1 MLRYPGDSL
10 DAAESLLW
18 RPWFHH
24 HDSVLAGLCLINPSV
39 KLMQGDLLV
48 SGSTD
53 RTLRVRGLLC
63 SHGLRAGLVPLMHI
77 CMHACMQKLAALTR
91 ADTHTHTLWNVQGYL
106 LHNKET
112 CMLTCGCLHYGTQLW
127 NMSEGRCL
135 HTLRGHQ
142 STVRCVKIRGT
153 KIMSGSRDQT
163 VSHYP

>member
-1 MLRYPGDSL
+1 VLRYPGDSL

-39 KLMQGDLLV
+39 ELMQGDLLV

-63 SHGLRAGLVPLMHI
+63 SHGLRAGLVPLMHA
-77 CMHACMQKLAALTR
+77 CKNWLHLHAQ
-91 ADTHTHTLWNVQGYL
+91 THTHAHIVECTRRYL

-163 VSHYP
+163 VSYYP